1 MERKNENQ
9 FRVRE
14 VAAMQRNQEN
24 RIMKKGGPKPSKEIE
39 DLKAKIA
46 FLEFQLSAL
55 MKEVGDSKTVR
66 YSTSNYEL

>member
-1 MERKNENQ
+1 MDKNILLQIAETT
-9 FRVRE
+9 
-14 VAAMQRNQEN
+14 
-24 RIMKKGGPKPSKEIE
+24 KEIE

-66 YSTSNYEL
+66 YSTSIHEL

>member
-1 MERKNENQ
+1 MI
-9 FRVRE
+9 
-14 VAAMQRNQEN
+14 